1 MDIQMLQ
8 MLKSQIDDLQSIVD
22 EFVIS
27 ENEKKQLADS
37 AYELVYETITA
48 DPMLYISPTFHES
61 ISIQVCDLLKNQLEG
76 AFNSDIFSD
85 YVNDIIE
92 NSVEN
97 ALQSFYKEVAPAR
110 SFKDTHTCTGTE
122 SITTQTIEYLRN
134 VPQPAQRT
142 KEWYAFRQSVL
153 TASNIWK
160 LFSTPSTMNQ
170 LIYEKCSPEKTISQN
185 YTNTSSPMH
194 WGQRF
199 EPVSVAYY
207 ENTYNT
213 KVADFGC
220 IPHKSIRCLAA
231 SPDGIV
237 ITKDTGRYG
246 RMLEVKNIVNRV
258 IDGIPKLEYW
268 IQMQVQME
276 VCDLN
281 ECDFLETRFTEY
293 ENEEAFNADFS
304 VSSLHKGV
312 IMYFN
317 NNGNP
322 LYEYSIWGSKRDD
335 IETWEN
341 EMNEK
346 HKHLELVQCIYWKL
360 EEVSCVL
367 VMRNPL
373 WFNAAKPIIERSW
386 ETIVKEKENGEYI
399 KRAPKRKA
407 AAASSSVQSTNC
419 LINMDLFA
427 DEPQMETQPEPEP
440 EPELEPVMD
449 VEIV

>member
-27 ENEKKQLADS
+27 EHEKKQLIES
-37 AYELVYETITA
+37 AYDLVHETITS
-48 DPMLYISPTFHES
+48 DPMLYISPTFHEN
-61 ISIQVCDLLKNQLEG
+61 ISTQVCELLKNQLEG

-92 NSVEN
+92 NSVKA
-97 ALQSFYKEVAPAR
+97 ALQTFYKEVAPAR
-110 SFKDTHTCTGTE
+110 SFKDTHTVAGDGTGITE
-122 SITTQTIEYLRN
+122 TIEYLRN

-160 LFSTPSTMNQ
+160 LFSTQSTMNQ
-170 LIYEKCSPEKTISQN
+170 LIYEKCTPEKTISQN
-185 YTNTSSPMH
+185 FTNTSSSMH

-220 IPHKSIRCLAA
+220 IPHKTIRCLAA

-304 VSSLHKGV
+304 VSSFHKGV

-322 LYEYSIWGSKRDD
+322 LYEYSNWGSKRDD

-341 EMNEK
+341 EMTEK

-367 VMRNPL
+367 VMRNQL
-373 WFNAAKPIIERSW
+373 WFNAAKPIIESSW

-399 KRAPKRKA
+399 KRAPKKKV
-407 AAASSSVQSTNC
+407 ASSSSQSTNC

-427 DEPQMETQPEPEP
+427 NEPIISLQEEPEP
-440 EPELEPVMD
+440 ECEPVMD
-449 VEIV
+449 VDVCAD